1 VPRTGCRRVVMRS
14 VFGSKAALLF
24 VAIAGAVLVLAGCG
38 GSGGSPAAGSPQ
50 TSSGNTSALSTT
62 RSTTATSNGSSTS
75 GTAHAT
81 SRGPGAGTFSGGTCT
96 TAGGDFYVTI
106 GRAHQGSYF
115 SIVVATPTAAGPVAG
130 GLIQWG
136 DRAKS
141 VAIGATTSSITFD
154 TGLRSGS
161 FTGSAINAS
170 QLQTAPGSGTFAC
183 K

>member
-1 VPRTGCRRVVMRS
+1 MRS

-24 VAIAGAVLVLAGCG
+24 VAIAGAALVLGACG
-38 GSGGSPAAGSPQ
+38 GSGGSPAAGSPH
-50 TSSGNTSALSTT
+50 TSSGNASAPSTT
-62 RSTTATSNGSSTS
+62 RSTTPTSGESSTS

-81 SRGPGAGTFSGGTCT
+81 TSGPGAGTFSGGTCT
-96 TAGGDFYVTI
+96 TAGGNFYLSI

-136 DRAKS
+136 DS
-141 VAIGATTSSITFD
+141 TNPVAIGATTSSITFD

-170 QLQTAPGSGTFAC
+170 QLQTAPGSGTFGC
-183 K
+183 N